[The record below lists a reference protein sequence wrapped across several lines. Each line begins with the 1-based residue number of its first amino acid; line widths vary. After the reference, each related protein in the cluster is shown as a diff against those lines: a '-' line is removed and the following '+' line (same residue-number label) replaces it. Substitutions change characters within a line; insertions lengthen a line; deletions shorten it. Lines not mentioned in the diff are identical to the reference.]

1 MAKLVYPELSYE
13 IVGILFTVYNN
24 LRYGYQEKYYQRAIA
39 AELKKANLH
48 YKQEQKAAIKYKG
61 NIIGQYFIDFV
72 IENKIVVEIKI
83 SNNFYKKD
91 SNQVLGY
98 LRATGLKLGVLFIFA
113 KDGLS
118 FKRIVN

>member
-1 MAKLVYPELSYE
+1 MYPELSYE

-24 LRYGYQEKYYQRAIA
+24 LGYGYQEKYYQRAIA
-39 AELKKANLH
+39 TELKKANLH

-72 IENKIVVEIKI
+72 IGNKIVIEIKV

-91 SNQVLGY
+91 INQVLGY
-98 LRATGLKLGVLFIFA
+98 LKATDLKLGILFIFA